1 MCPNCNTELDE
12 LGVVVQATMTLSPI
26 TGYSSVEDVE
36 DTLAYYCPQCG
47 ETLDYDY
54 GQRVADAMVDEYES
68 FEGGDEE

>member
-47 ETLDYDY
+47 ETLDYEY
-54 GQRVADAMVDEYES
+54 GQSVADAMVDEYENS
-68 FEGGDEE
+68 KGGDQE